1 MIEDQSIKS
10 FLGDKDYLTENL
22 KEIFLTINSEK
33 AEIINSKSYL
43 LSSINQIKID
53 EDITILKL
61 DTLEDIKEE
70 VLTKQR

>member
-43 LSSINQIKID
+43 LS
-53 EDITILKL
+53 
-61 DTLEDIKEE
+61 
-70 VLTKQR
+70 